1 MSIMIEEV
9 STKKKFKQFVDFPYS
24 LYKGNKYFVPPLK
37 FDEAATLDRKKNPA
51 FDYCESRMWIATD
64 NEKVVG
70 RVAGILNH
78 AFIEKWGKRYL
89 RFGWLDFIDEPEV
102 AEKLLAHVEAW
113 AREKKCEAI
122 HGPMGFTDLDHEGML
137 IEGFEETGTL
147 ATIYNY
153 PYYPKHL
160 EKLGF
165 IKDTDWKEFLIKVP
179 NEMPEKVERL
189 AALIE
194 KKYQLKTLKAKNP
207 KEVLHYAPQIF
218 DLINRS
224 YAHLY
229 GVVDLTDKQIAYYTK
244 QYFSFIRTDYLS
256 LVTDA
261 QQKLIAFAITMPSL
275 SAALQKG
282 HGRLFPFGFLYLLSA
297 MRKNKLADMNLVAV
311 HPEWQ
316 GKGVNAILMREITE
330 NYIKNGIQ
338 FAETNPELEDNM
350 AVQSLW
356 TYYEGRQHKRRRCYI
371 RHLNTS

>member
-1 MSIMIEEV
+1 MIEEV
-9 STKKKFKQFVDFPYS
+9 STKKNFKQFVDFPYS

-51 FDYCESRMWIATD
+51 FDYCEARMWIATD

-89 RFGWLDFIDEPEV
+89 RFGWLDFIDDPEV
-102 AEKLLAHVEAW
+102 AEKLLARVEAW

-137 IEGFEETGTL
+137 VEGFEETGTL

-165 IKDTDWKEFLIKVP
+165 LKDTDWKEFLIKVP

-189 AALIE
+189 ASIIE

-229 GVVDLTDKQIAYYTK
+229 GVVELTERQIAYYTK
-244 QYFSFIRTDYLS
+244 LYFSFIRTDYLS

-261 QQKLIAFAITMPSL
+261 EQKLIAFAITMPSL

-282 HGRLFPFGFLYLLSA
+282 RGRLFPFGFLYLLYA

-330 NYIKNGIQ
+330 NYMKNGIQ
-338 FAETNPELEDNM
+338 FAETNPELEDNL

-371 RHLNTS
+371 RHVKSS